1 MLKLCEVSR
10 NLFSN
15 RFWKFQLFIL
25 KNQKVLFQKKYIYIS
40 ALFSK
45 HTKII
50 PKDGASRLNFPE
62 GFDYNEE
69 ALHLASK
76 ETVRVKL
83 LNTGTLV
90 HSLDVFAF
98 S

>member
-1 MLKLCEVSR
+1 MCWNFVRFHEIYFQTDSES
-10 NLFSN
+10 FS
-15 RFWKFQLFIL
+15 FLSWKTKKFYS
-25 KNQKVLFQKKYIYIS
+25 KKKYIYIS

-76 ETVRVKL
+76 ETVWNCWTQVR
-83 LNTGTLV
+83 
-90 HSLDVFAF
+90 
-98 S
+98 